1 MAVDFDNLPLQV
13 KYKGDFYE
21 IGTTVNGAWLAFGG
35 GNKPELEARLYEAQE
50 AAKQAQTQPVP
61 TTPA

>member
-1 MAVDFDNLPLQV
+1 MSITFDNLPLQV
-13 KYKGDFYE
+13 KYKGEFYE

-50 AAKQAQTQPVP
+50 AAKQEQTQTQP

>member
-1 MAVDFDNLPLQV
+1 MSISFDNLPLQV
-13 KYKGDFYE
+13 KYKGEFYE

-50 AAKQAQTQPVP
+50 AAKQDPQPQVP